1 MEIGPALAI
10 ISFTM
15 SSTGTKLFLCAET
28 YHSRSP
34 IISWPAFA
42 WPSAINVSRSLSP
55 FDVIKSKVRSTFSFS
70 AHALQIS
77 PKTLPAPGTQWSH
90 APIESLPA
98 ANAPRTNGDGK
109 VAAAEAAAV
118 FARIVRRVSDLAAIG
133 ASHCSLQSLGGPHRS
148 FRGIIS
154 PFSRLANQIDNC
166 GANAPILL
174 CRLLAK
180 ALGLTIAPT
189 LLARADE
196 AIE

>member
-1 MEIGPALAI
+1 MEIGPFLAI

-15 SSTGTKLFLCAET
+15 SSTGTKFFFCAET

-118 FARIVRRVSDLAAIG
+118 ARIVRRVSDLAAIG
-133 ASHCSLQSLGGPHRS
+133 TSLCSSRRHRGPHRGAALRLS
-148 FRGIIS
+148 GHKGRGAAFAERLVDFLDRATFR
-154 PFSRLANQIDNC
+154 FRCD
-166 GANAPILL
+166 
-174 CRLLAK
+174 
-180 ALGLTIAPT
+180 
-189 LLARADE
+189 
-196 AIE
+196 